1 MPSSSSEVPQRDEQV
16 ISEVIYKT
24 ISLVCDQNLEMKNFQ
39 AAKMACKDLEILQR
53 SDANTYLMK
62 LRVLLNQL
70 AHEPQHSQLM
80 GEL

>member
-1 MPSSSSEVPQRDEQV
+1 VPQRDEQV

-24 ISLVCDQNLEMKNFQ
+24 ISLVCDLNLEMKNFQ

-70 AHEPQHSQLM
+70 AHEPQLSQLM